1 MSASYRDNIANGS
14 ILLGQGARRECVRGS
29 SVTRFALPAW
39 FSNNWP
45 APALGRPVPWPCW
58 YWMVGKDRRRNVQQS
73 QHARLPAGLV
83 VQHMHTKA
91 RRRFSEL
98 IADGDLGSS

>member
-1 MSASYRDNIANGS
+1 MRSWLVGHQ
-14 ILLGQGARRECVRGS
+14 ILRCPLGFQTTGPRRHWVD
-29 SVTRFALPAW
+29 LY
-39 FSNNWP
+39 
-45 APALGRPVPWPCW
+45 LGRVW

-98 IADGDLGSS
+98 IADGDSGSS